1 LYSQAQLLPAKLRGR
16 NQCFTWNR
24 LLD

>member
-16 NQCFTWNR
+16 NQCFTWNH